1 MLRRMR
7 FPHIIAIALLMTG
20 LLAGCVHTAQARA
33 YRGSRPSDGQ
43 REGGTG
49 GGGY

>member
-33 YRGSRPSDGQ
+33 YRGSRPSDCQ